1 MNDLDFSFEQSPW
14 ELALTRLNRG
24 GSISAMRFLTLL
36 EGEAED
42 AVEAAFEELEN
53 RHITLDIGDLPDAG
67 ASAAMAL
74 RLRREA
80 ELVEKGTL
88 MTDLEAEDPLRL
100 YLEEIAGIP
109 AAGDPVLLA
118 QQSLEGNTAAR
129 NMLVNVS
136 LHRVIAMSMELAG
149 KGVLLLD
156 LIQEASL
163 GLWQAILNWD
173 GQGDFESHRDWYI
186 RQSLA
191 KQLTLQA
198 RQSGVG
204 QKMRTL
210 LEDYRSADQRLLTKI
225 GRNPTLEEIAAEL
238 KLTPED
244 TAVLEKMLQ
253 NAQLIQRS
261 KAAQEPRQD
270 DPDEERHVEDTAY
283 FQSRQRIMEMLSG
296 LEELDAK
303 ILSLR
308 FGLEG
313 GLPLNPQ
320 DTGNKLGLTPE
331 EVVTR
336 EAKALAKLR
345 SET

>member
-1 MNDLDFSFEQSPW
+1 M
-14 ELALTRLNRG
+14 
-24 GSISAMRFLTLL
+24 
-36 EGEAED
+36 
-42 AVEAAFEELEN
+42 
-53 RHITLDIGDLPDAG
+53 
-67 ASAAMAL
+67 
-74 RLRREA
+74 
-80 ELVEKGTL
+80 
-88 MTDLEAEDPLRL
+88 
-100 YLEEIAGIP
+100 
-109 AAGDPVLLA
+109 LLA
-118 QQSLEGNTAAR
+118 QQSLERDTAAR

-136 LHRVIAMSMELAG
+136 LHRVIAMAMELAG

-163 GLWQAILNWD
+163 GLWQAILDWD
-173 GQGDFESHRDWYI
+173 GQGDFEAHRDWYI
-186 RQSLA
+186 CQSLA
-191 KQLTLQA
+191 KLLTMQA

-238 KLTPED
+238 NLTPED

-261 KAAQEPRQD
+261 RAAQEPKQD

-296 LEELDAK
+296 LEEMDAR

-336 EAKALAKLR
+336 EAKALAQLR